1 MGSNLYR
8 KKAKKKVKEIAQLR
22 YCGQF
27 ISPYQAHLRRVCEKY
42 KTIMVLEKMKER
54 NIFYFSLVQKLRT
67 NRIRDIF
74 YLYFIIK

>member
-1 MGSNLYR
+1 MMLRRRRRKNGANFQTIVNNITLEHNFDVGSNLYR

-42 KTIMVLEKMKER
+42 KTIMALEKMK
-54 NIFYFSLVQKLRT
+54 
-67 NRIRDIF
+67 
-74 YLYFIIK
+74 